1 MPQPSEALP
10 LEGIKVVEL
19 SHLIAAPYAGMLMAD
34 EGAEVIKVEPPQGE
48 LARSREPTRKL
59 GPHRVSGHFGGH
71 NRGKRSIA
79 LNLKAEGGREVMRK
93 LLSEANAFITNVRP
107 GALAR
112 LGLHPDTL
120 HQEFPHL
127 IVVII
132 TGFGYRNAGEYE
144 GRAGLAM
151 IGEALS
157 GSTSLTRDHQG
168 NPVWCGFAL
177 GDVAAGMTAHAAI
190 LLALR
195 QQERTGKGKVIDVT
209 LAESMLPMVI
219 SAMARVQIA
228 DEDAKKA
235 AGPNNYHGVP
245 YGSFRAKDGYINLGV
260 NNDKMWRQFC
270 EAIGRPELGD
280 DPRYALYMD
289 RAANMAEVLKITED
303 FTTAHTR
310 AELTRIFEQADIPV
324 APILSIQEAL
334 DNDYFALRK
343 SFRMVDDGLGG
354 ELKLPIDPTHF
365 YDPDTRPVL
374 PRLDQHR
381 EEILRQ
387 YGYGEAE
394 MARLAEEGA
403 FGAPD
408 VATA

>member
-1 MPQPSEALP
+1 MPQSTEALP
-10 LEGIKVVEL
+10 LEGVKVVEL

-79 LNLKAEGGREVMRK
+79 LDLKAEGGREVMRK

-177 GDVAAGMTAHAAI
+177 GDVAAGMTAHSAI

-270 EAIGRPELGD
+270 VAIGRPELGD

-303 FTTAHTR
+303 FTGVRTR
-310 AELTRIFEQADIPV
+310 EELTQIFEQADIPV

-365 YDPDTRPVL
+365 YDPETRPAL

>member
-1 MPQPSEALP
+1 MTKASAVLP
-10 LEGIKVVEL
+10 LEGVRVVEL

-34 EGAEVIKVEPPQGE
+34 EGAEVIKVEPPEGE
-48 LARSREPTRKL
+48 LSRSREPTRKM
-59 GPHRVSGHFGGH
+59 GKHRVSGHFGGH

-79 LNLKAEGGREVMRK
+79 LDLKSEGGRKVMKR
-93 LLSEANAFITNVRP
+93 LLADANAFITNVRP
-107 GALAR
+107 GALKR
-112 LGLHPDTL
+112 LGLHPDDL
-120 HQEFPHL
+120 AVEFPHL

-132 TGFGYRNAGEYE
+132 TGFGYKNAGEYE

-177 GDVAAGMTAHAAI
+177 GDVAAGMTAHSAI

-195 QQERTGKGKVIDVT
+195 QQERSGQGKVFDIT
-209 LAESMLPMVI
+209 LAECMLPMVI

-245 YGSFRAKDGYINLGV
+245 YGCFRAADGYVNIGV
-260 NNDKMWRQFC
+260 NNDSMWRKFAI
-270 EAIGRPELGD
+270 AIGQPDLGT

-289 RAANMAEVLKITED
+289 RASNMAEVLKITED
-303 FTTAHTR
+303 FTSVRTR
-310 AELTRIFEQADIPV
+310 AELTEIFGQADIPV
-324 APILSIQEAL
+324 GSILTIQETL
-334 DNDYFALRK
+334 DNDYFALRQA
-343 SFRMVDDGLGG
+343 FRQVDDGLGG
-354 ELKLPIDPTHF
+354 TLKLPIDPTGF
-365 YDPDTRPVL
+365 YDPEVTPVL

-381 EEILRQ
+381 AEILEE
-387 YGYGEAE
+387 YGFDEAE
-394 MARLAEEGA
+394 AKGLEAAGA
-403 FGAPD
+403 FGP
-408 VATA
+408 TASEAA

>member
-1 MPQPSEALP
+1 MPQLTEALP
-10 LEGIKVVEL
+10 LEGIKIVEL

-79 LNLKAEGGREVMRK
+79 LDLKAEGGRAVMRK

-107 GALAR
+107 GALER

-120 HQEFPHL
+120 HNEFPHL

-132 TGFGYRNAGEYE
+132 TGFGYKNAGEYE

-177 GDVAAGMTAHAAI
+177 GDVAAGMTAHSAV

-195 QQERTGKGKVIDVT
+195 QQERTGKGRVIDIT
-209 LAESMLPMVI
+209 LAECMLPMVI

-245 YGSFRAKDGYINLGV
+245 YGSFRAKDGYVNLGV
-260 NNDKMWRQFC
+260 NNDKMWRQFA
-270 EAIGRPELGD
+270 EAIGRPELGT
-280 DPRYALYMD
+280 DPRYALYMN
-289 RAANMAEVLKITED
+289 RAANMADVLEITEE
-303 FTTAHTR
+303 FTSARTR
-310 AELTRIFEQADIPV
+310 EELTRIFEKADVPV
-324 APILSIQEAL
+324 ASILSIQEAL
-334 DNDYFALRK
+334 DNDYYALRQAY
-343 SFRMVDDGLGG
+343 RTVDDGLGG

-365 YDPDTRPVL
+365 YDPAVRPAL

-387 YGYGEAE
+387 YGYSEAE
-394 MARLAEEGA
+394 MARLAKEGA
-403 FGAPD
+403 FGTPNVEA
-408 VATA
+408 A